1 MYQKRVVNRK
11 IWMVVYL
18 TLCICLPL
26 TWIAGVAGATS
37 QTDLPTV
44 YSDSGKPSVLN
55 ITIHSGESF
64 QVELDA
70 VSGTGY
76 AWEVVYSSL
85 RMLSVVSKS
94 KRKLSNEGISGPE
107 RTTFVL
113 QSNKALSGNESVS
126 FLLRR
131 YLDPPEKA
139 IANVTCNVKITD

>member
-1 MYQKRVVNRK
+1 MNTSAKETTYKDVS
-11 IWMVVYL
+11 L
-18 TLCICLPL
+18 T
-26 TWIAGVAGATS
+26 AGAAGATS

-44 YSDSGKPSVLN
+44 YSDRGNPAVLN

-94 KRKLSNEGISGPE
+94 KQKLSNEGISGPE

-126 FLLRR
+126 FILRR
-131 YLDPPEKA
+131 YFDPPEKA